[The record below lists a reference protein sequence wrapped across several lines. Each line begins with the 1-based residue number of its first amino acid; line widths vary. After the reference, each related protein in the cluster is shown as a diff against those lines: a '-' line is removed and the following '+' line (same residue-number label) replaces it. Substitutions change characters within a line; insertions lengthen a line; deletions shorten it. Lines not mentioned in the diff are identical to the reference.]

1 MVEKALPRLTRLL
14 GLVTYLEQRGDATFE
29 ELADHFGVTSS
40 QIRTDVNTLWVSGL
54 PGYMTDD
61 LLDFDA
67 DAFDQGIASLT
78 NSQGV
83 TQVRLSAR
91 EAVALI
97 GALSVLVAAGAAP
110 TAATTALAKL
120 REAVGGDDPVTVV
133 PTSQVPPE
141 VTTAML
147 DAVSL
152 GRVATVVY
160 VDAQDRRTEREIEPH
175 RVVTIDGIAYVEC
188 FCHRAMDYRTLRLDR
203 MVSVLVS
210 QDAPVVTPASD
221 EGGFVLAPSF
231 EARVVVAR
239 SVRWA
244 LEDLPGVTL
253 SEDGDHVQAI
263 FGVADADWMAS
274 RLLAIA
280 PGLVSVE
287 PAPLRERLAA
297 HARTVMAAQAG

>member
-1 MVEKALPRLTRLL
+1 MAEKALPRLTRLL
-14 GLVTYLEQRGDATFE
+14 GLVTYLEQHGDATFD
-29 ELADHFGVTSS
+29 ELADHFSVTAA
-40 QIRTDVNTLWVSGL
+40 QVRTDVNTLWVSGL

-67 DAFDQGIASLT
+67 DAFDRGIASLT

-110 TAATTALAKL
+110 TAASTALAKL
-120 REAVGGDDPVTVV
+120 RDAVGGTEPVTVV
-133 PTSQVPPE
+133 PTSEVPPE
-141 VTTAML
+141 VTTAL
-147 DAVSL
+147 LEAVSL
-152 GRVATVVY
+152 GRAATVVY

-175 RVVTIDGIAYVEC
+175 RVVTIDGVAYVEC

-203 MVSVLVS
+203 MVSVLVG
-210 QDAPVVTPASD
+210 DVEVVTPPSD
-221 EGGFVLAPSF
+221 AGGFELAPSF
-231 EARVVVAR
+231 EGTVVVAR
-239 SVRWA
+239 AARWA

-253 SEDGDHVQAI
+253 TEHGEHISAT
-263 FGVADADWMAS
+263 FGVADVDWMAS

-280 PGLVSVE
+280 PSLVSVE
-287 PAPLRERLAA
+287 PALLRERLAA
-297 HARTVMAAQAG
+297 HARAVMAAQAG